1 MLSLSDIETLMVN
14 WHDFSSDFG
23 IELSNTYK
31 MIHQAVQFLAITSKS
46 ILPPR
51 YDDSHT
57 SFIWDYQDKC
67 FASEWLNVNHTFRL
81 EIDPVSLSLR
91 LNPYKKQS
99 TDTVQLVGKTKKE
112 VYAQLQKILLK
123 WGITM
128 QHFTNEMHYD
138 LPEHKVNK
146 GGKYQTHSIDL
157 HNEVVKHY
165 SNAYLLLSLLKGKNP
180 LTGDIRCWPHH
191 FDIAADFPLIT
202 QIDNLSMK
210 FSLGF
215 SPANPDFPEPH
226 FYFLLRSKEGINLH
240 KKEKLKYGKW
250 YPRDIY
256 GTSLGLGRLTRKMD
270 KDYQVKLIRNYVNE
284 SNQVLRDQL
293 FHNKSEKQL

>member
-1 MLSLSDIETLMVN
+1 
-14 WHDFSSDFG
+14 
-23 IELSNTYK
+23 

-67 FASEWLNVNHTFRL
+67 FASEWLNANQTFRL
-81 EIDPVSLSLR
+81 EIDPVSLSMR

-99 TDTVQLVGKTKKE
+99 IDTVQLVGKTKKE

-123 WGITM
+123 WGITLH
-128 QHFTNEMHYD
+128 HFTHEMHYD

-157 HNEVVKHY
+157 HDEVVKHY

-180 LTGDIRCWPHH
+180 LAGAIRCWPHH
-191 FDIAADFPLIT
+191 FDIAVDLPMMT
-202 QIDNLSMK
+202 ETDNLSIK
-210 FSLGF
+210 SSLGF

-226 FYFLLRSKEGINLH
+226 FYFLLKSKEGINLR

-250 YPRDIY
+250 YRGDIV
-256 GTSLGLGRLTRKMD
+256 GTSLGLGRLVKKMD
-270 KDYQVKLIRNYVNE
+270 KDYQVRLIWNYINE
-284 SNQVLRDQL
+284 SYQVLHDQL
-293 FHNKSEKQL
+293 FHSNIEKPL